1 MEVLIR
7 QVVPLLIEIHFGL
20 VVNLRLRLGARWN
33 EAARLRLGLRKA
45 LRIS

>member
-20 VVNLRLRLGARWN
+20 VVSLRLGARWN
-33 EAARLRLGLRKA
+33 EAARLRLGLDKA

>member
-1 MEVLIR
+1 MKVLIR

-20 VVNLRLRLGARWN
+20 VLNLRLGTRRI